1 MAKRKKLAKKSTPR
15 RVASTANRN
24 STKKAARPTDGDV
37 SESLLQTRHANA
49 KRQVQPSQSI
59 KRER

>member
-24 STKKAARPTDGDV
+24 SKKKAARPTGGDV

-49 KRQVQPSQSI
+49 KRKVQPGRSVE
-59 KRER
+59 RER